1 MSLICEK
8 LIQTQVFKL
17 SVNTIHTK
25 SIYIKTWVYE
35 MVTYFVQE
43 LLRGKLDTFLL
54 LLFKKYMFLESLFKK
69 PF

>member
-1 MSLICEK
+1 
-8 LIQTQVFKL
+8 
-17 SVNTIHTK
+17 
-25 SIYIKTWVYE
+25 